1 VTFLDFFLVMFEL
14 LHANAA
20 KKKTV

>member
-1 VTFLDFFLVMFEL
+1 VIFLDFFLVMFEL